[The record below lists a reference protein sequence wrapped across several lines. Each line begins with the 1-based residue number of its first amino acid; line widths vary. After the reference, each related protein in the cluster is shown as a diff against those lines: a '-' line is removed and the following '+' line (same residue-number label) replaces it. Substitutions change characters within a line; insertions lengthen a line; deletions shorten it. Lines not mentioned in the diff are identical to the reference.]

1 MSRSSPPV
9 RHRIR
14 RSSRPPRAG
23 RSAPP
28 QRSRMPGIRFAL
40 VVTAASGL
48 IATSAYFLFS
58 DDDHVFTRLIGQPQI
73 QITSEDQIAHLRTQF
88 DRVSF
93 DQEQVEQ
100 QVKVLQQRQA
110 TLEQTLANM
119 PAWPE
124 SGVIDTVPQ
133 MSPIETPSAPAIVA
147 VAHEEH
153 AKKVE
158 QAIIRGKEPRHRKH
172 ARVARKQT
180 HEVPIITV
188 GHTADAE
195 PFGQLNSY

>member
-1 MSRSSPPV
+1 MSTSPV
-9 RHRIR
+9 IARRRIR
-14 RSSRPPRAG
+14 RPPRRFRG
-23 RSAPP
+23 RNRTPKRATVSTVAMMAI
-28 QRSRMPGIRFAL
+28 RARMPAIRYAL
-40 VVTAASGL
+40 VVTAAWL
-48 IATSAYFLFS
+48 IATGTYFVFQ
-58 DDDHVFTRLIGQPQI
+58 DDVLTRLFGLQTKI
-73 QITSEDQIAHLRTQF
+73 QMSGLFLDQK
-88 DRVSF
+88 
-93 DQEQVEQ
+93 QVEQ
-100 QVKVLQQRQA
+100 QFITLLQRQA

-172 ARVARKQT
+172 ARVARKRT